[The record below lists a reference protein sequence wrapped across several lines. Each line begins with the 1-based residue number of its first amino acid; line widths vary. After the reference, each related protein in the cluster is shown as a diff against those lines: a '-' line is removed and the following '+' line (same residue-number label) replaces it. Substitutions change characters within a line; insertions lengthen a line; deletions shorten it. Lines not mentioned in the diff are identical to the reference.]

1 MLLLALHASAMA
13 ARPRVGVGVFVR
25 SASHPGAV
33 LLGRRRG
40 SAGAGTLALP
50 GGHLEFGESWAE
62 CAAREVLEETGL
74 AVTGVR
80 TGTVINSVEAATS
93 YHYVVVLM
101 VCDAPPG
108 AEPENLEPEK
118 CDGWAWHAWAGVS
131 AGDNL
136 FGPLSKLV
144 GMGFDPWRDEGTLP
158 ALAQE
163 AELPPYCC
171 ALLRDEASGA
181 LFFESRPAD
190 AKVAAGKL
198 TCFGGKR
205 EPAEAPA
212 DCLLRECKE
221 ELGWVPDAA
230 QLRRACDL
238 YVDGRLIAWFYEAPG
253 PPADAPL
260 SFEPGRRGVWLAPA
274 DDMAGVSPWHACV
287 LRAWRQGQRRAD
299 FTS

>member
-108 AEPENLEPEK
+108 AEPSSTAPPLFR
-118 CDGWAWHAWAGVS
+118 CAAAGERLNSGGYARGGLPPATAMVS
-131 AGDNL
+131 CRL
-136 FGPLSKLV
+136 FGTQSLS
-144 GMGFDPWRDEGTLP
+144 GFSACLRLR
-158 ALAQE
+158 
-163 AELPPYCC
+163 
-171 ALLRDEASGA
+171 LLS
-181 LFFESRPAD
+181 
-190 AKVAAGKL
+190 
-198 TCFGGKR
+198 
-205 EPAEAPA
+205 
-212 DCLLRECKE
+212 
-221 ELGWVPDAA
+221 
-230 QLRRACDL
+230 
-238 YVDGRLIAWFYEAPG
+238 
-253 PPADAPL
+253 
-260 SFEPGRRGVWLAPA
+260 
-274 DDMAGVSPWHACV
+274 
-287 LRAWRQGQRRAD
+287 
-299 FTS
+299 